1 MDIFLIAVMC
11 FVIITFILVCYWFD
25 CQIEKLRKENKQ
37 IKEFYIDTAKQI
49 DELDYMLQKMPSK
62 LRLQLAIFLK
72 MLAKAM
78 EENGQ

>member
-25 CQIEKLRKENKQ
+25 CQIEELRKENKQ
-37 IKEFYIDTAKQI
+37 IKKFYIDTSKQI

-62 LRLQLAIFLK
+62 LRLQLAVFLK
-72 MLAKAM
+72 RLAEAM
-78 EENGQ
+78 KENE